1 MIKKYIPAFITAL
14 VWGSTFVA
22 SKQVLDVGVS
32 PITLMTMRFALAY
45 VLLLSINRERLQF
58 ERNKTELKIFLTGV
72 CGGSVYF
79 LLEYMALQRTTAVN
93 VGLICATVPVIS
105 AAIELVLRRELPSL
119 RYVVGSL
126 VAFFGVLLLVTDGKL
141 LIDIFPTGDLL
152 AMACAI
158 MWAIYS
164 VVLGRIGKSLKEV
177 VVERRMMF
185 YSLVTILPIAIIIF
199 DNSELEAMTSSAKVV
214 GSIFYL
220 GAIASAGCLWLWNVS
235 VNKIGVVRT
244 NNFLYL
250 LPVVSLITSALLMQ
264 GEVTGIT
271 ICATALIVA
280 GIVVAD
286 R

>member
-45 VLLLSINRERLQF
+45 VLLLSLNRERLKF

-119 RYVVGSL
+119 RYVAGSL

-220 GAIASAGCLWLWNVS
+220 GAVASAGCLWLWNVS

-250 LPVVSLITSALLMQ
+250 LPIVSLITSALLMQ

>member
-22 SKQVLDVGVS
+22 SKQVLDACVS

-45 VLLLSINRERLQF
+45 VLLLSLNRERLQF

-119 RYVVGSL
+119 RFVAGSL

-152 AMACAI
+152 AMACAV

-185 YSLVTILPIAIIIF
+185 YSLITILPIAIMMF
-199 DNSELEAMTSSAKVV
+199 DSGELEAMTSSARVI
-214 GSIFYL
+214 GAIFYL

>member
-1 MIKKYIPAFITAL
+1 
-14 VWGSTFVA
+14 
-22 SKQVLDVGVS
+22 
-32 PITLMTMRFALAY
+32 MRFALAY
-45 VLLLSINRERLQF
+45 VLLLSLNRERLKF

-119 RYVVGSL
+119 RYVAGSL

-152 AMACAI
+152 AMASAV

-164 VVLGRIGKSLKEV
+164 VVLGRVGKSLKEV

-185 YSLVTILPIAIIIF
+185 YSLITILPIAIMMF
-199 DNSELEAMTSSAKVV
+199 DSGELEAMTSSARVI
-214 GSIFYL
+214 GAIFYL

-250 LPVVSLITSALLMQ
+250 LPIVSLITSALLMQ